1 MNHTAKKLI
10 VFVLCV
16 MMVLTTVYS
25 DASFSRAE
33 GECDGQT
40 QTEIYTE
47 SVTEQETD
55 VMEQETDV
63 MEQET
68 DATEQET
75 DVTEQEADTTEQET
89 DVTEQEAA
97 AGPDM
102 TAYGNTAY
110 AILAVAEAAAMEL
123 PISSVKV
130 ITYVNGIETTI
141 DDSVILNNGDKIEVR
156 LTWEIDN
163 TSTSKIDADT
173 DMTYDLKATGV
184 TLTNNAGN
192 VYSNGMS
199 VGTFTIDENG
209 VLHINIT
216 NDQLLSQSDI
226 TGAVTILGEINV
238 SDMNED
244 SEGQVQAEIAGT
256 TITVQK
262 VDPTGAPTV
271 NKTTDGDVYIDDKG
285 NICQDYKVTVAANAN
300 ADGLTFTDTMGE
312 YLSLVEGSFKVD
324 GIEPEPTVTSSGQT
338 FTYEFDNV
346 TIQDIYVITYTLQI
360 SPDAYKSDFN
370 TWDYNTEIKNKAHVE
385 TSFGESDS
393 TVSISNGKKWIEK
406 KQPSVNS
413 DTGEIT
419 WTIVVNDGAALSLAG
434 AVLTDTLP
442 DGLVLVD
449 DSITIKKEEWTAD
462 LSKEMSTTDNP
473 LSNIFTEEGYK
484 FPNDASGKYV
494 IQYKTTVPNS
504 AGGSFYESALIN
516 AATIDTISYG
526 NHTDTAN
533 LKLGTQWVTKEVSS
547 VDEENKK
554 ITWKTT
560 ITIPEDETVDN
571 LKYVDTLG
579 SGLSVTDD
587 KVTVGVSV
595 EGTGSATAL
604 LDNNNYME
612 SVECNVS
619 GDSFTVPLG
628 KVTGP
633 LVITLTYSTSYDPDN
648 ASRYTFTNSGYLTDG
663 TNEST
668 PVSASYT
675 YENGDIEILNY
686 KSLVSTDGTKATWS
700 ISVKNVSKLCEKLA
714 SDDGARVYIY
724 DTPSFTNSKGETV
737 SVDIAD
743 IADADIKIMWYG
755 ENGGIT
761 GTVVRPEGKQAYI
774 CFDITEHIKK
784 YSWDFTFSYTVDLS
798 SEAISE
804 LLNEK
809 DGYYKESNSAT
820 AKLVYSDGT
829 DDANLGSVSTYDT
842 ATLKPVDIL
851 TKNYEYTTA
860 TAPNAVYT
868 IDVNPCGYTLLSE
881 GETLTLTD
889 TLGSSLQLKL
899 STVKLTA
906 DGKDVTDGMD
916 ISYDSASRTLTVSGL
931 QDATPYKLSYEVY
944 VNVPY
949 QADTTFEDLGADA
962 DVDVSNSC
970 KLTANSKEYDS
981 VTNYLTGTVL
991 KSSATAESDYG
1002 SIIINKYHGIS
1013 TLSGA
1018 EFQIHAYQLSEDKTK
1033 FVEWGDKEYNAAN
1046 SNATQAGTTITTDAN
1061 GQQLVWL
1068 KFDILYE
1075 LTETQAPAGYQTN
1088 SDPIYIIL
1096 KGKDYE
1102 TVQTAISNWNDAAGS
1117 IIVQE
1122 KSSGEY
1128 QYVDNE
1134 VSSGCTITVKKVDQD
1149 KAPVEGAKFTLYKA
1163 NAAGDGPIED
1173 SEITSGVTDKNGK
1186 LIFDV
1191 SAGSYWLAETNT
1203 PNGYKS
1209 DFTGEL
1215 IKVDDDTTTDTSI
1228 SYEAN
1233 VENTKLY
1240 GEYRLT
1246 KYETDTST
1254 PLSGA
1259 SFGLYTKDAA
1269 GELQLVREK
1278 ETDESGT
1285 LTFDKLELDVT
1296 YYIKEIAA
1304 PDGYLI
1310 TGETAEGYEFTPTG
1324 TDDATLKNYDV
1335 NNPEGQVVYNDKE
1348 NGSITITKTDADDKS
1363 ILLAGVEFT
1372 LYDENKN
1379 VVKDGGNSV
1388 TAKTDEKGV
1397 ASFSGLRYGTY
1408 YIRETKAPGIRQQD
1422 DTWYRYDLSGD
1433 YYEVEIADNNVVKM
1447 SITNK
1452 AIELAKPYFNFYF
1465 TKTDGK
1471 NSLPGAVFKLYK
1483 VDTSEDVSDPDY
1495 SAMEPVATAVS
1506 DNNGRV
1512 YFLNVQNEGV
1522 TYVTEDDGDTVKT
1535 DINGEIKYVLVE
1547 TSAPAGYYSS
1557 GCICAIDAETLYRDD
1572 YKSDGIIDSNSVA
1585 VVKPL
1590 LDISDSELTVTN
1602 EAITAQLSLVKTDG
1616 TGETALSGALYG
1628 LYDESNKQLDKG
1640 TSDTSG
1646 KIEFTSELTYGKTYT
1661 VKELTAPHGY
1671 ALSDTEYTF
1680 TVGAE
1685 PADTAV
1691 TLTGSVG
1698 PVLKYEIKAEDQALK
1713 LSVSKKAVLGTDE
1726 LSGATLALYDSD
1738 GTKLDSWTSA
1748 AAPHVVASSLL
1759 TAGGTYVLKE
1769 LAVPAGYGYSEDVRF
1784 TINIDGSVTII
1795 SGANASVDGTTLTMR
1810 DGRINFSLAKVDA
1823 GGNRLGNATVQ
1834 ITDTDG
1840 NKLYQTETS
1849 TARDIVISTSNAGTL
1864 GIKAAENAGEYN
1876 HYVYHEE
1883 SAPNGYLPAADI
1895 RFAIDHSGQ
1904 VYLCGQDQNGDCNG
1918 THTAVAGN
1926 RIIMTDK
1933 ADTSN
1938 LFIRKGYYY
1947 GEGNNKYASVR
1958 GAVLTLQKR
1967 NTAGS
1972 EYVDV
1977 IEWTTTYDSKVIS
1990 IADLVTGMTGDSE
2003 GKYWFK
2009 LSEKE
2014 TPFGYKKADDVEFYI
2029 KYDEQNTANVY
2040 VNDVKVEGNLI
2051 TMVDEP
2057 VTVSIKKLRQDGSA
2071 LSGARLEL
2079 VDKNTNKRIDYW
2091 TSSED
2096 EHKVNVSLLARDG
2109 EYIIRELAAPYGY
2122 AAAEDIQ
2129 FKLVQTEDGYKIKLW
2144 NGTEYGEDT
2153 ETAINMTDD
2162 DATVTI
2168 SKYAVGGSE
2177 EIDGA
2182 VLTITEDGTDRVVA
2196 EWTTS
2201 TAAGS
2206 KKITIP
2212 GNFTQNTVYEL
2223 REVTAP
2229 FGYEQAE
2236 SVFFKLDESG
2246 NILVSDARDG
2256 VYTQE
2261 TQVVMEDAVQTIQ
2274 ISKQDLVGG
2283 QELDGARLV
2292 IKDESGKVIVPEWVS
2307 SGTGPKEIPVA
2318 GTFEADK
2325 VYILTETTAPFGY
2338 ELAESISF
2346 KLDEKGEVYYKRESD
2361 TDFAQLTGDTI
2372 AMKDAPSYMYISKV
2386 DMADSAEIAGAKLTI
2401 TRISDGHVMDEW
2413 TSLADSNHPVKLAE
2427 KGFEPNEEYVLTE
2440 TTAPD
2445 GYEIAE
2451 SIVFKL
2457 DEAGNIY
2464 VLQNGVFQ
2472 TLNGDVIVMED
2483 AVKGSVISIG
2493 KRDESGTLID
2503 GAGLVI
2509 TDADGKIVVP
2519 AWISSSV
2526 QGAKLIEKTV
2536 FETGKTYTL
2545 TEINAPAGY
2554 AYAASITFSLNADG
2568 DLYVDGELC
2577 ADNHIVMT
2585 DKLIQVYISKQ
2596 DITNSKELPGA
2607 ELVIKDADG
2616 TEIYSFVSGTEPTLI
2631 PSDIFTAP
2639 VDGSLSYYTL
2649 TEITAPAGYEVAET
2663 ISFAIDS
2670 QGVVYIKDVDGS
2682 YVTLASLGADMIVML
2697 DHPTVTGGTDTP
2709 TATNGPKTGDKAPII
2724 LAVVLAALSLLGLVF
2739 LMKKRRDN

>member
-1 MNHTAKKLI
+1 
-10 VFVLCV
+10 
-16 MMVLTTVYS
+16 
-25 DASFSRAE
+25 
-33 GECDGQT
+33 
-40 QTEIYTE
+40 
-47 SVTEQETD
+47 
-55 VMEQETDV
+55 

-385 TSFGESDS
+385 TGFGESDS

-434 AVLTDTLP
+434 AVLKDKLP
-442 DGLVLVD
+442 EGLELVEG
-449 DSITIKKEEWTAD
+449 SITIKKEEWTAD
-462 LSKEMSTTDNP
+462 LREEMTTEYNP

-484 FPNDASGKYV
+484 FPDDASGKYV
-494 IQYKTTVPNS
+494 IQYKTTVSNS
-504 AGGSFYESALIN
+504 AGGSFYESALTN
-516 AATIDTISYG
+516 AATIETISYG
-526 NHTDTAN
+526 NHTDTAD
-533 LKLGTQWVTKEVSS
+533 LELGTQWVTKEVSS

-587 KVTVGVSV
+587 KVTVGVSA

-628 KVTGP
+628 TVTGP

-970 KLTANSKEYDS
+970 KLTANSDVYDS
-981 VTNYLTGTVL
+981 VTNHLTGTVL
-991 KSSATAESDYG
+991 KSSATAEADYG

-1018 EFQIHAYQLSEDKTK
+1018 EFQIHAYQLSEDKTE
-1033 FVEWGDKEYNAAN
+1033 FVDWDDDAYYAAN
-1046 SNATQAGTTITTDAN
+1046 PNATRPGTTITTDVN

-1075 LTETQAPAGYQTN
+1075 LVETNAPAGYQKDST
-1088 SDPIYIIL
+1088 PIYIIL
-1096 KGKDYE
+1096 KGKDYGE
-1102 TVQTAISNWNDAAGS
+1102 VETAISNWNEESESGV
-1117 IIVQE
+1117 IVQE

-1128 QYVDNE
+1128 QYVYNE

-1149 KAPVEGAKFTLYKA
+1149 KAPVEGAKFTLYEA
-1163 NAAGDGPIED
+1163 NASGDGPNKD
-1173 SEITSGVTDKNGK
+1173 SAIPPVTGVTDKNGK

-1191 SAGSYWLAETNT
+1191 SAGSYWLAETET
-1203 PNGYKS
+1203 PDGYVS
-1209 DFTGEL
+1209 AFTGEF
-1215 IKVDDDTTTDTSI
+1215 IKVDDDDGTTEIPI
-1228 SYEAN
+1228 SYN
-1233 VENTKLY
+1233 VTVENTKLY

-1246 KYETDTST
+1246 KYETGTST

-1259 SFGLYTKDAA
+1259 SFGLYTMDAD
-1269 GELQLVREK
+1269 GELQLVGEK
-1278 ETDESGT
+1278 KTDESGT
-1285 LTFDKLELDVT
+1285 LTFDKLELNVT
-1296 YYIKEIAA
+1296 YYIKEIVA

-1310 TGETAEGYEFTPTG
+1310 TDAAAKGYEFTPTVTE
-1324 TDDATLKNYDV
+1324 TDDATLKNYGGE
-1335 NNPEGQVVYNDKE
+1335 NQEGQVVYNDKE
-1348 NGSITITKTDADDKS
+1348 AGSIKITKTDADDES
-1363 ILLAGVEFT
+1363 ILLADVEFT

-1379 VVKDGGNSV
+1379 VVKDNGNPV
-1388 TAKTDEKGV
+1388 TATTDENGV
-1397 ASFSGLRYGTY
+1397 ASFSELRYGTY

-1465 TKTDGK
+1465 TKTDESESH
-1471 NSLPGAVFKLYK
+1471 NPLPGAVFKLYK
-1483 VDTSEDVSDPDY
+1483 VDTSDGVDVSDLDY
-1495 SAMEPVATAVS
+1495 SDMEPVATAVS
-1506 DNNGRV
+1506 DNDGKV

-1522 TYVTEDDGDTVKT
+1522 TYDTADNADSVQT
-1535 DINGEIKYVLVE
+1535 VINDNIEYVLVE

-1557 GCICAIDAETLYRDD
+1557 GYICAIKARTLYGDD
-1572 YKSDGIIDSNSVA
+1572 YKSDGIIDSNSVT
-1585 VVKPL
+1585 VKAL
-1590 LDISDSELTVTN
+1590 NISNSELTVTN
-1602 EAITAQLSLVKTDG
+1602 KAITAQLSLVKTDG
-1616 TGETALSGALYG
+1616 TGETRLSGAVYG
-1628 LYDESNKQLDKG
+1628 LYDEDNKLLETTDA
-1640 TSDTSG
+1640 SDASG
-1646 KIEFTSELTYGKTYT
+1646 EIQFTSKLTYGKTYT
-1661 VKELTAPHGY
+1661 VKELTAPDGY

-1680 TVGAE
+1680 TVGAA

-1691 TLTGSVG
+1691 TLKGSDG
-1698 PVLKYEIKAEDQALK
+1698 AVLQYEIKAEDQALK

-1738 GTKLDSWTSA
+1738 GKQLDSWTSA

-1784 TINIDGSVTII
+1784 MINIDGSVTII

-1840 NKLYQTETS
+1840 KELYRTETS
-1849 TARDIVISTSNAGTL
+1849 TARDIVISTNNAGTF

-1883 SAPNGYLPAADI
+1883 SAPNGYLQAADI

-1904 VYLCGQDQNGDCNG
+1904 VYLCGQDQNGGCDG

-1926 RIIMTDK
+1926 RIIMTDT

-1958 GAVLTLQKR
+1958 GAELTLWKYD
-1967 NTAGS
+1967 TAES
-1972 EYVDV
+1972 EPESVTT
-1977 IEWTTTYDSKVIS
+1977 WKTTYDSEVIS
-1990 IADLVTGMTGDSE
+1990 IADLVKDMTGNKD
-2003 GKYWFK
+2003 GNDTIYKFK
-2009 LSEKE
+2009 LSETE

-2401 TRISDGHVMDEW
+2401 TRISDGHVMDAW